1 MNSWRCNMKNF
12 FLWIEAEELQE
23 LYNDSFVKSIE
34 RVWDLDLEAWIY
46 TIEYMD
52 GSMEEVCCDI

>member
-1 MNSWRCNMKNF
+1 MKNF

-23 LYNDSFVKSIE
+23 LYKDSFVKSIE